1 MYRSKPFQ
9 EKPLSFQ
16 WIILTW
22 RTQSCKNSVSK
33 RLSNIVF
40 NDKKMTTAT
49 SASTG
54 FHGANLATAHQE
66 TLADATEALK
76 VNQAMIAN
84 LARRNDDK
92 DDTIAT
98 LRAEVA
104 SLKTEIRLLRE
115 RRGSG
120 GNTGRQGKQQQL
132 GAGHFQGH
140 PDFPL
145 SLWDKLIPQA
155 VMTLNFLRASRVNPK
170 LSAFEQ
176 LNGVFDFNRT
186 PLGPLGCKVIFH
198 EMPTARGSWS
208 PWEPDQ
214 QLDPK

>member
-1 MYRSKPFQ
+1 
-9 EKPLSFQ
+9 
-16 WIILTW
+16 
-22 RTQSCKNSVSK
+22 
-33 RLSNIVF
+33 
-40 NDKKMTTAT
+40 MTTAT

-115 RRGSG
+115 RCGSG
-120 GNTGRQGKQQQL
+120 GNTGRQGKQQHVVRL
-132 GAGHFQGH
+132 VA
-140 PDFPL
+140 
-145 SLWDKLIPQA
+145 STIE
-155 VMTLNFLRASRVNPK
+155 TLVILANLRT
-170 LSAFEQ
+170 
-176 LNGVFDFNRT
+176 RT
-186 PLGPLGCKVIFH
+186 CCL
-198 EMPTARGSWS
+198 
-208 PWEPDQ
+208 
-214 QLDPK
+214 